1 MKRRLILLFA
11 ASAAIAGFA
20 QGQGGS
26 REAFLREQAY
36 AEMQRVSGQ
45 VDVLASNQEEL
56 GERLVK
62 VEALKNEIAELRAE
76 IAALKA
82 TNAELR
88 NRIPALVNEARAE
101 IVKDLTGKIAMMQ
114 TKLAASVQPAPP
126 PRRQTSTGAA
136 QSAPPQPVGPHREY
150 VVKSGDTLSLIST
163 VFKTPI
169 SRIKEMN
176 GLKSDMIRPGQK
188 LILPL

>member
-1 MKRRLILLFA
+1 MKRRLISLFA

-101 IVKDLTGKIAMMQ
+101 IVKDLTGKIAAMQ
-114 TKLAASVQPAPP
+114 TKLAASVQPPP
-126 PRRQTSTGAA
+126 SRRQPAASPA
-136 QSAPPQPVGPHREY
+136 QSAPSQPVGPHREY

>member
-1 MKRRLILLFA
+1 MKKILIIATLALAEA
-11 ASAAIAGFA
+11 ALA
-20 QGQGGS
+20 QGAGNS
-26 REAFLREQAY
+26 REAFMREQAY

-56 GERLVK
+56 GARLVQ
-62 VEALKNEIAELRAE
+62 VEAMKNEIAELKAE

-82 TNAELR
+82 ANAELR
-88 NRIPALVNEARAE
+88 NRLPALVNEARAD
-101 IVKDLTGKIAMMQ
+101 IVKDLTAKISAMQ
-114 TKLAASVQPAPP
+114 NKLVASTQPP
-126 PRRQTSTGAA
+126 PSRAAATRQTQPT
-136 QSAPPQPVGPHREY
+136 PQPVGPHREY

-176 GLKSDMIRPGQK
+176 GLKSDVIRPGQK

>member
-1 MKRRLILLFA
+1 MKKTLIIATLALTEA
-11 ASAAIAGFA
+11 ALA
-20 QGQGGS
+20 QGAGNS
-26 REAFLREQAY
+26 REAFMREQAY

-56 GERLVK
+56 GARLVQ
-62 VEALKNEIAELRAE
+62 VEAMKNEIAELKAE

-82 TNAELR
+82 ANAELR
-88 NRIPALVNEARAE
+88 NRLPALVNEARAD
-101 IVKDLTGKIAMMQ
+101 IVKDLTAKISAMQ
-114 TKLAASVQPAPP
+114 NKLVASTQPPPPP
-126 PRRQTSTGAA
+126 PRAAATRQTQPT
-136 QSAPPQPVGPHREY
+136 PQPVGPHREY

-176 GLKSDMIRPGQK
+176 GLKSDVIRPGQK